1 MKKKIKIGVFLEGSP
16 KMGGGFFQSLKS
28 SLMLLKINE
37 YRHNIEIILTEK
49 IAKSYFLKTNTQT
62 VLFQNNKLKK
72 YFSEL
77 YEITVFKEFLDKLK
91 FLHPFTK
98 FIRKNKYDLIIFL
111 GPSLMSKYCSN
122 ISFIFNIWDLD
133 HKKNSQFP
141 EHNLNNAY
149 EKKEKLLKDVIF
161 KAFKIVV
168 PHESNKQD
176 LINFY
181 KVNNEQIIN
190 QNFIPV
196 LPDLFIENNK
206 EEIDYKVIFDKLDLP
221 KNKKIIFYPAQFW
234 SHKNHKYIIDAAE
247 IMKNKSKNDYFFVFC
262 GTDKGNLNY
271 LKELISKKNI
281 KEYFK
286 ILDFVTDDTLIAMYL
301 NCEAVIMPT
310 YCGPTN
316 LPIYE
321 SFYFKKIIFY
331 TKGLIPNDDINN
343 RLILIDIDSPQD
355 LSEKL
360 SILSNQK
367 QIENIV
373 EENHEYYKEIC
384 NENLFINN
392 YKKMLDEFF
401 YLYNR
406 WG

>member
-28 SLMLLKINE
+28 LLMLLKIDE
-37 YRHNIEIILTEK
+37 YKDNIEVILTDITVK
-49 IAKSYFLKTNTQT
+49 HYFSKNKTKT
-62 VLFQNNKLKK
+62 VLFKNNKFLR

-77 YEITVFKEFLDKLK
+77 FEVSLFKELLDKFK
-91 FLHPFTK
+91 FKHPFTK
-98 FIRKNKYDLIIFL
+98 FILKNKYDLIIFL
-111 GPSLMSKYCSN
+111 GPSSMSKYCSN

-141 EHNLNNAY
+141 EHNLNYVY
-149 EKKEKLLKDVIF
+149 EKKEKLLKEVIF

-168 PHESNKQD
+168 PHESNKED

-181 KVNNEQIIN
+181 KIKKEQIIN

-196 LPDLFIENNK
+196 LPDLFIENDKK
-206 EEIDYKVIFDKLDLP
+206 ENDYKEIFYKLNLP
-221 KNKKIIFYPAQFW
+221 INKKIVFYPAQFW
-234 SHKNHKYIIDAAE
+234 AHKNHKYIIDAAE
-247 IMKNKSKNDYFFVFC
+247 IMKNKSIDDFIFVFC

-271 LKELISKKNI
+271 LKDLIRKKDLN
-281 KEYFK
+281 EYFK
-286 ILDFVTDDTLIAMYL
+286 ILDFISDDVLISMYL
-301 NCEAVIMPT
+301 NCDSVIMPT

-343 RLILIDIDSPQD
+343 HLVLIDINSPQD
-355 LSEKL
+355 LTEKL
-360 SILSNQK
+360 SILFNKK
-367 QIENIV
+367 QINNIV
-373 EENHEYYKEIC
+373 EENYEYYKVIC
-384 NENLFINN
+384 NEALFIKN
-392 YKKMLDEFF
+392 YKKMLEEFS
-401 YLYNR
+401 YLFNR